1 MFICYIIF
9 IKKMTKCATID
20 RNLNPCR
27 GIATNGKFCKIHSYM
42 IEYTDKMVEDAKPCG
57 TCHKTHYMGEYTT
70 CEGCRKRGEDNRIK
84 KKEVVIKCV
93 KEGCSFKKSE
103 ENDYCGKHQL
113 CVFINET
120 EELGLKNCKNAVR
133 GCRAQLGHNYSYSAC
148 EDCLEKERE
157 KDHKR
162 RGVPIKETI
171 SEKQCSVCSKMF
183 TKEMFQGLH
192 GETQSCTNCREA
204 NKRSDE
210 KRDKEHVNELARFNS
225 SKPERKIVKNAWK
238 EANYEKVAMY
248 CIQHRKK
255 MIEEDIDKYH
265 SHNAETIKKW
275 RDSHPEKVQ
284 EINEQKNKNM
294 NYSYTNYKYSASL
307 KQLMFEISKE
317 EYLLL
322 VVSPCNYCGIIQE
335 KGFNGI
341 DRLNS
346 SIGYVKNNC
355 VSCCA
360 MCNYMKGCLNKD
372 IFIQRVEH
380 IATYNKFVEGKLYPN
395 AFQDYNSVYS
405 SYITSAKNKK
415 LSFKINKCVFM
426 IITNRPC
433 YMCGKKST
441 TEHQNG
447 LDRIDSSI
455 GYLENNVYSC
465 CGNCNFM
472 KKNYSYKRI
481 IDKCVMIYNTT
492 KINKDTLLQNEI
504 TNVENEVTNEITN
517 VENEVPKE
525 KRTIIKGH
533 KLNPEEIKH
542 NAKIRKQK
550 QRDLLKERYGNEEYN
565 KMRAKEIAENRKKRT
580 NDSN

>member
-1 MFICYIIF
+1 MIIYN
-9 IKKMTKCATID
+9 ILLNMMKCVTID
-20 RNLNPCR
+20 RNLNGCR
-27 GIATNGKFCKIHSYM
+27 GNATNGKFCKIHSYM

-57 TCHKTHYMGEYTT
+57 TCHKTHFMGEYTT
-70 CEGCRKRGEDNRIK
+70 CEACRKRGEDNRIK
-84 KKEVVIKCV
+84 KKEKEPVIKCV
-93 KEGCSFKKSE
+93 KEGCSFKKSQ

-113 CVFINET
+113 YVFINET
-120 EELGLKNCKNAVR
+120 EELGFKTCKNAVR
-133 GCRAQLGHNYSYSAC
+133 GCRAQLEDNYKYSAC
-148 EDCLEKERE
+148 KDCLEKERE
-157 KDHKR
+157 KDNKR
-162 RGVPIKETI
+162 RGIPIKETI
-171 SEKQCSVCSKMF
+171 IEKQCSVCSKICK
-183 TKEMFQGLH
+183 KEMFQGLH

-204 NKRSDE
+204 NKRADE
-210 KRDKEHVNELARFNS
+210 KRDKEHVNELARINS
-225 SKPERKIVKNAWK
+225 LKPERKIVKNDWK

-265 SHNAETIKKW
+265 SHKLETMKKW
-275 RDSHPEKVQ
+275 RDSHPEKVK
-284 EINEQKNKNM
+284 EINEKNKN
-294 NYSYTNYKYSASL
+294 NIDRYYQIYKNSAIT
-307 KQLMFEISKE
+307 KQLMFEITKE

-380 IATYNKFVEGKLYPN
+380 ISTYNKFIEGKLFPN
-395 AFQDYNSVYS
+395 AFQDYTPVYS

-415 LSFKINKCVFM
+415 LAFKINKFVFM
-426 IITNRPC
+426 IITDRPC
-433 YMCGKKST
+433 YMCGKKPT
-441 TEHQNG
+441 REHQNG

-465 CGNCNFM
+465 CGNCNYM

-481 IDKCVMIYNTT
+481 IDKCVMIYKEQIIKN
-492 KINKDTLLQNEI
+492 TLLQNEI
-504 TNVENEVTNEITN
+504 TNEVTN
-517 VENEVPKE
+517 VESEVPKE

-542 NAKIRKQK
+542 NNRIRKQK
-550 QRDLLKERYGNEEYN
+550 QRELLKEHYGNEEYN
-565 KMRAKEIAENRKKRT
+565 KIHAKQIAENRKKRI

>member
-1 MFICYIIF
+1 M
-9 IKKMTKCATID
+9 KCATKD
-20 RNLNPCR
+20 RNLKPCR
-27 GIATNGKFCKIHSYM
+27 GNATTGRFCVLHSYM
-42 IEYTDKMVEDAKPCG
+42 IDYTDKMVEDAKPCG
-57 TCHKTHYMGEYTT
+57 TCHKTHFMGEYTT
-70 CEGCRKRGEDNRIK
+70 CEACRKRGEEHRVK
-84 KKEVVIKCV
+84 KKEAVIKCV
-93 KEGCSFKKSE
+93 KEGCSFKKSQ

-133 GCRAQLGHNYSYSAC
+133 GCRAQLEHKYAYSAC

-192 GETQSCTNCREA
+192 GETQSCTNCREIYKKA
-204 NKRSDE
+204 DE

-225 SKPERKIVKNAWK
+225 SKLERKIVKNAWK

-307 KQLMFEISKE
+307 KQLMFEISQE
-317 EYLLL
+317 DFILL
-322 VVSPCNYCGIIQE
+322 VKSPCNYCGIIQE

-346 SIGYVKNNC
+346 SVGYVKNNC

-372 IFIQRVEH
+372 IFIQRTEH
-380 IATYNKFVEGKLYPN
+380 IATYNKFVEGKLFPN
-395 AFQDYNSVYS
+395 VFQDYMPVYS
-405 SYITSAKNKK
+405 SYITSSKNKN
-415 LSFKINKCVFM
+415 LAFKINHCVFT

-433 YMCGKKST
+433 YMCGKQT
-441 TEHQNG
+441 TKDHQNG

-465 CGNCNFM
+465 CGNCNYM
-472 KKNYSYKRI
+472 KNNYSYKKI
-481 IDKCVMIYNTT
+481 VDKCIMIYNTT
-492 KINKDTLLQNEI
+492 KINKEQLIKDKLLQNEI
-504 TNVENEVTNEITN
+504 INEVTN
-517 VENEVPKE
+517 VKNEVLKE

-542 NAKIRKQK
+542 NNRIRKQA
-550 QRDLLKERYGNEEYN
+550 QRELLKERYGNEEYN
-565 KMRAKEIAENRKKRT
+565 KMHAKQIAENRKKK
-580 NDSN
+580 NGQ